1 MAYGILDLI
10 RMSRDIKGK
19 GMARTQGLMS
29 GKINPWDLPE
39 WRGQV
44 EGLRTQGDLGME
56 SLGKNLTMSG
66 VTGPAAGLALERGQ
80 EGVNDQ
86 TLNLAN
92 LMRNDWRQGEG
103 EASSF
108 VDMILQMI
116 QKQKQFDKQMQAEKM
131 RQIGGQTMQGIGMIA
146 GGVSGGMAG

>member
-66 VTGPAAGLALERGQ
+66 VTGPAAGLALEKGQ

-116 QKQKQFDKQMQAEKM
+116 QKQTQFDKQMQAEKM
-131 RQIGGQTMQGIGMIA
+131 KQIGGNIMSGIGMFA